1 MHVSY
6 GLHNL
11 RICFPFELVHLKVD
25 ISFSIVDMFNLCKTK
40 MYIEFHA
47 QVHRDRD
54 GRKRILF
61 AFIILQKRVLLL
73 LCVHTNKHR
82 VFTDLKG
89 VSFLYEQK

>member
-1 MHVSY
+1 
-6 GLHNL
+6 
-11 RICFPFELVHLKVD
+11 
-25 ISFSIVDMFNLCKTK
+25 

-61 AFIILQKRVLLL
+61 SFIILQKRVLLL

-82 VFTDLKG
+82 VL
-89 VSFLYEQK
+89 QI